1 VATKDANT
9 DVYGRNGRGDISRMS
24 TPFQTL
30 IAVPAGGNPAD
41 LERLLK
47 ALASDYGLREDVRL
61 LVADNTA
68 DGSARMVFDACS
80 ISFGGRAHYVHE
92 PRRGYS
98 SVRNAVI
105 SNVGEVDAIAMIDDD
120 EVPAPD
126 WLDSLLAARERW
138 GADVVAGPV
147 ISEFPPS
154 VPAWYASSG
163 VFDLE
168 APEFAEGGEMRWCAS
183 NNTLVL
189 AKVLQRVPEGF
200 DPKFDQTGGTDTNFF
215 MRARL
220 RGCKIV
226 WTKTAVVHEFL
237 PTSRL
242 TRRWIFRRATRAG
255 NSRAVIEFE
264 LAGGAKT
271 RFMRA
276 AKAIGLGAFGIGSA
290 LAAGLRRNRALGLR
304 AMHRL
309 GLAYGMA
316 LAFKSDQPWAP

>member
-1 VATKDANT
+1 
-9 DVYGRNGRGDISRMS
+9 MS
-24 TPFQTL
+24 ASLVTL
-30 IAVPAGGNPAD
+30 IAVPAGGKTVD
-41 LERLLK
+41 LERLLR
-47 ALASDYGLREDVRL
+47 ALASDYGPREDVRL
-61 LVADNTA
+61 LVADNSA

-80 ISFGGRAHYVHE
+80 IGFGGRARYVHE

-105 SNVGEVDAIAMIDDD
+105 GSVGDVDAIAMIDDD
-120 EVPAPD
+120 ELPAPG
-126 WLDSLLAARERW
+126 WLDNLLAARERW

-147 ISEFPPS
+147 ISEFPPG

-168 APEFAEGGEMRWCAS
+168 APEFPEGGEMRWCAS

-189 AKVLQRVPEGF
+189 AEVFQRVPEGF
-200 DPKFDQTGGTDTNFF
+200 DPKFDQTGGTDTDFF
-215 MRARL
+215 MRAQL

-226 WTKTAVVHEFL
+226 WTHTAIVHEFL
-237 PTSRL
+237 PSSRF

-264 LAGGAKT
+264 LVGGVKT
-271 RFMRA
+271 RVMRA
-276 AKAIGLGAFGIGSA
+276 VK
-290 LAAGLRRNRALGLR
+290 ALGLCGLGLGSTIVAWLRSDR
-304 AMHRL
+304 ALALRALHRL

-316 LAFKSDQPWAP
+316 LAFKSSDPWAP